1 MDKQITRIDEYR
13 GSGHSLGKVP
23 CIQFT
28 TLRGVLSMG
37 NRKKLSRNDAEG
49 IVYIIMA
56 VIRTALRAVIVA
68 MVGISLVRL
77 IGMMFG
83 GI

>member
-1 MDKQITRIDEYR
+1 
-13 GSGHSLGKVP
+13 
-23 CIQFT
+23 
-28 TLRGVLSMG
+28 MG

-49 IVYIIMA
+49 IMYIIMA
-56 VIRTALRAVIVA
+56 VIRIALKAVVVAVI
-68 MVGISLVRL
+68 GISLVRL

>member
-1 MDKQITRIDEYR
+1 
-13 GSGHSLGKVP
+13 
-23 CIQFT
+23 
-28 TLRGVLSMG
+28 MG